1 MSAIRPDIPAT
12 LPQTGANHPNTA
24 VRAAQTAFFRAAL
37 GQASAQTTGAQGNGA
52 PSPAGSAQA
61 SARATAPQAT
71 TQTTALR
78 TVATPSRL
86 TDGEAPSRNLRPGSL
101 LDIRI

>member
-37 GQASAQTTGAQGNGA
+37 GQASPQATGA
-52 PSPAGSAQA
+52 PSPAGSTQA
-61 SARATAPQAT
+61 SARATAPQGT

>member
-37 GQASAQTTGAQGNGA
+37 GQASPQATGS

-61 SARATAPQAT
+61 STRATAPQAA
-71 TQTTALR
+71 QTTALR

>member
-37 GQASAQTTGAQGNGA
+37 GQASPQVTSAQTTGA
-52 PSPAGSAQA
+52 PSPAVSAQA
-61 SARATAPQAT
+61 SARTTAPQPA
-71 TQTTALR
+71 QTTALR